1 MGLLATLFGKPA
13 TTAVSALGNAFDQ
26 LFTSD
31 EERAQAQIV
40 LTKIAQRPHILQ
52 AEINKIEAAHRS
64 IFVAGWRPFIGWV
77 CGLGILWAF
86 IGHPVFE
93 WVITLRNLDMAPPD
107 INTDNL
113 LELVL
118 AMLGLGAL
126 RTAEK
131 LTGRSK

>member
-107 INTDNL
+107 INT
-113 LELVL
+113 
-118 AMLGLGAL
+118 
-126 RTAEK
+126 
-131 LTGRSK
+131 